1 MVMIMTSRC
10 SNESARLMELGGV
23 MELCQEVRYA
33 RDIARWAVDMVSGDV
48 VGVKSQVA
56 ERSAGFVSV
65 GQLHCKKAGRSD
77 HGEMDG
83 NCLQVV
89 DERTRSEP
97 RNAIHAAMRANL
109 EYLNSK

>member
-1 MVMIMTSRC
+1 MLAMLLGSGGYNQWRC
-10 SNESARLMELGGV
+10 SWSEVPGGRLKCRVSLSQSA
-23 MELCQEVRYA
+23 A
-33 RDIARWAVDMVSGDV
+33 
-48 VGVKSQVA
+48 
-56 ERSAGFVSV
+56 
-65 GQLHCKKAGRSD
+65 CKKAGRSD

>member
-1 MVMIMTSRC
+1 MGLSAGSRHTS
-10 SNESARLMELGGV
+10 NVSARLMKLCGV
-23 MELCQEVRYA
+23 IELCQEVRYA
-33 RDIARWAVDMVSGDV
+33 RDVVGWAMDMVSGDV
-48 VGVKSQVA
+48 VEVPGGGLKCRVSLSQ
-56 ERSAGFVSV
+56 SAAS
-65 GQLHCKKAGRSD
+65 KKAGRSD